1 MQKDF
6 QNRSN
11 YLAKEIPFGM
21 SYQRFELLD
30 RDQYK
35 YQRNYASQN

>member
-11 YLAKEIPFGM
+11 YLAKEILFGM

-35 YQRNYASQN
+35 CQRNYASQN